1 MGIIHPTGQCAY
13 LLVEAVA
20 IPSTSVTSSTWTP
33 VVPSSTIIP
42 TLSVEPQSCGLE
54 STIFARQLETR
65 HY

>member
-1 MGIIHPTGQCAY
+1 MGIIHPTSQCAY
-13 LLVEAVA
+13 LIEAVT
-20 IPSTSVTSSTWTP
+20 IPSASVTSSTWTP

-42 TLSVEPQSCGLE
+42 TLSVKPQSHGLE